1 MSPSQ
6 QVFLSWV
13 TELLVDIVVLNL
25 FVEFV
30 DTVVIDS
37 FAISILTAVLL
48 KLMVD
53 AVKGFEQRASS
64 YFAAKP
70 GAVWRTLR
78 IVAVWLILFLSKFV
92 ICSRDTGTRRRWMAR
107 AYFSVSTRMNGAGN
121 GKFGGAVDE
130 RGAVEDD
137 LRRGGRRTLPT
148 PRARPVDRGLDRSVP
163 DPSGG
168 DRNGVRSAPVIQHA
182 GERAAGLHLPQGI
195 EERRRRRPHETPTE
209 GAVRTLTREPDPR
222 GADSGQAP
230 SRPR

>member
-37 FAISILTAVLL
+37 FAISILTAVLR

-53 AVKGFEQRASS
+53 AVKGFEQRVSA

-78 IVAVWLILFLSKFV
+78 IVAVWLIQFLSKFV
-92 ICSRDTGTRRRWMAR
+92 ILEAVNIVFGDHVELGSFFEIAAIVIVMLAANAALRTAYQRLARRD
-107 AYFSVSTRMNGAGN
+107 S
-121 GKFGGAVDE
+121 
-130 RGAVEDD
+130 
-137 LRRGGRRTLPT
+137 
-148 PRARPVDRGLDRSVP
+148 
-163 DPSGG
+163 
-168 DRNGVRSAPVIQHA
+168 
-182 GERAAGLHLPQGI
+182 
-195 EERRRRRPHETPTE
+195 
-209 GAVRTLTREPDPR
+209 
-222 GADSGQAP
+222 
-230 SRPR
+230 